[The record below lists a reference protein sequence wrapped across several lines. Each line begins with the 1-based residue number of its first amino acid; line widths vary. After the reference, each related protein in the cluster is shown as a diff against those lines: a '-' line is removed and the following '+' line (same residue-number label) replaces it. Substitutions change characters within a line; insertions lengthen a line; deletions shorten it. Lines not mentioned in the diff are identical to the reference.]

1 MNQNRRWCAVA
12 AVALLVVTGGCVTVY
27 PAIESS
33 GSAAVFESVSTGN
46 EWGTSSVSASVT
58 LTPAAT
64 TSMGVTRLNVI
75 TQGGESFYSTSIDSG
90 QTSVSLPV
98 PTKTPAR
105 IVAVNTVNGT
115 VVGTHNIT
123 VTGSRYP

>member
-1 MNQNRRWCAVA
+1 MNSNRRLCAVA
-12 AVALLVVTGGCVTVY
+12 AVALLVVTAGCMTVN
-27 PAIESS
+27 PSIRSS
-33 GSAAVFESVSTGN
+33 GDSEVFERVSTTS
-46 EWGTSSVSASVT
+46 EWGTSSVQASVT

-75 TQGGESFYSTSIDSG
+75 TQSGESFYTTTVDSG

-98 PTKTPAR
+98 PTGTRSR

-115 VVGTHNIT
+115 VVETYNLT
-123 VTGSRYP
+123 VVGSRYP

>member
-1 MNQNRRWCAVA
+1 MNPNRRLCAVA
-12 AVALLVVTGGCVTVY
+12 AVALLLVTAGCMTVN
-27 PAIESS
+27 PTISSS
-33 GSAAVFESVSTGN
+33 GDSEVFERVSTTN
-46 EWGTSSVSASVT
+46 EWGASSVQASVT

-75 TQGGESFYSTSIDSG
+75 TQSGESFYTTTVDSG
-90 QTSVSLPV
+90 QTSVTVPV
-98 PTKTPAR
+98 PTETPSR

-115 VVGTHNIT
+115 VVETYNLT